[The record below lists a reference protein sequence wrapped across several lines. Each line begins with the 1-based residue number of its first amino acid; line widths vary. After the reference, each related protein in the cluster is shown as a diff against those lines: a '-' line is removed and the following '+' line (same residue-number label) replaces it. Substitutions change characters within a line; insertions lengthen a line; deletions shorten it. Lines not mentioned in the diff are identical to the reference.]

1 MKSTY
6 MNTRNVALLVAAGLL
21 AGTGTAI
28 AEETPAPTVSPTA
41 KPQTDFQK
49 ARDAYKTSLEAYIAN
64 RKSSMT
70 QYKASMETFA
80 TAKKAIIDARKPINR
95 ASSFH

>member
-49 ARDAYKTSLEAYIAN
+49 ARDAY
-64 RKSSMT
+64 
-70 QYKASMETFA
+70 
-80 TAKKAIIDARKPINR
+80 
-95 ASSFH
+95 